1 MVTEP
6 DLAEPAPAGGQ
17 DAIEMAEVSYTYRR
31 RRRNVMALHSL
42 TLGVQRGEVVALLGE
57 SGSGKSTALSL
68 VAGLHAPSSGSVRV
82 LGTDLGG
89 LPSSERARFRLQ
101 HIAHIYQDFRLL
113 PMLTASE
120 NVSFVLRLK
129 GAPERE
135 ARERAAAALVSVGLG
150 HRTDHLPKE
159 LSGGEQQRVS
169 IARALV
175 SEPDILLADEPTGSL
190 DADLRDENLELML
203 SVMAG
208 ATIVLVTHD
217 PVVAQRANRTV
228 RITTPG

>member
-1 MVTEP
+1 MVTE
-6 DLAEPAPAGGQ
+6 LGLVEPSSAGQ

-31 RRRNVMALHSL
+31 RRKDVVALNSL
-42 TLGVQRGEVVALLGE
+42 TLRVQRGEVVALLGE

-68 VAGLHAPSSGSVRV
+68 IAGLDAPSSGSVRV
-82 LGTDLGG
+82 LGVDLGG
-89 LPSSERARFRLQ
+89 LPSSERAQFRLQ
-101 HIAHIYQDFRLL
+101 HIAQIYQDFRLL

-120 NVSFVLRLK
+120 NVSFVPRLK

-135 ARERAAAALVSVGLG
+135 ARERAASALVSVGLG

-203 SVMAG
+203 SVLAG

-228 RITTPG
+228 RIGTPG